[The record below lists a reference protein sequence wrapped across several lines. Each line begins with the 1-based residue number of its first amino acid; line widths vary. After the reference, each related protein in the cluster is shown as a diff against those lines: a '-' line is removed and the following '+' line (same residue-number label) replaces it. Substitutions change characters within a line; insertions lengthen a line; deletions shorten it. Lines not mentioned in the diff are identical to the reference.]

1 VGALMTF
8 TELIGDPIIAWI
20 DNRSGISVFCNP
32 RLIDV
37 GGMLAVVI
45 LEHIFDATYA
55 VEKKTFG
62 WLW

>member
-1 VGALMTF
+1 MTF

-55 VEKKTFG
+55 VEKKTF
-62 WLW
+62 